1 MKNDVSIIIRA
12 FDKTGAGT
20 GSASANLRKVKIA
33 TAAAAG
39 AIAAMAAAAA
49 FAAVKIGKEF
59 IKTADETSKLGRRLG
74 VSTEALSTYRHAA
87 ELTGVEFGTLA
98 TGLQRMTRR
107 VSEAA
112 QGTGEAK
119 GALAELGVSA
129 RELNKLAPDQQF
141 ERIADAMQGVENQSD
156 KIRLAMKLF
165 DTEGVA
171 LLQTMEGGAK
181 GLRAMQEEA
190 RALGLEISTNTG
202 AEAERLNDNL
212 LRMRSTTIGLANA
225 FAVSLLPALN
235 ESVTDLNKWVTSSV
249 VGTRSATIL
258 TESVRRLGSALAL
271 TGEIALISFEGLG
284 AAFDSGT
291 SIIEGYIHLFKN
303 DMEAWNEVIEEMG
316 DNFDEAGFKA
326 VNRLSRVKELMDNIF
341 DRGDGQPLSLPQ
353 IVGTGNETDIDPFKG
368 IDADTN
374 RLVGNMKVAT
384 QAVQGFQGVSQ
395 QAITSFASGLGAAV
409 LNAQNLG
416 AAVVDLSKGI
426 AQMFI
431 NYIAQRLAMFAVEKT
446 MAGIGMASAVAT
458 AGAMGKL
465 GGAVAGAWVPAAV
478 AVSLAT
484 FGANSGPAVTGMFA
498 AFAAGTAMAA
508 GAAVAGGLLSSGG
521 GLAGQAHSGLD
532 MVPREGTY
540 LLNRGEAVIQP
551 EANQDLREM
560 ARSYNSGRGST
571 GTGAD
576 GGMMAKINLILDG
589 EVLASGIGRL
599 AKSGILEIHPKAVR

>member
-1 MKNDVSIIIRA
+1 
-12 FDKTGAGT
+12 
-20 GSASANLRKVKIA
+20 
-33 TAAAAG
+33 
-39 AIAAMAAAAA
+39 
-49 FAAVKIGKEF
+49 
-59 IKTADETSKLGRRLG
+59 
-74 VSTEALSTYRHAA
+74 
-87 ELTGVEFGTLA
+87 
-98 TGLQRMTRR
+98 
-107 VSEAA
+107 
-112 QGTGEAK
+112 
-119 GALAELGVSA
+119 
-129 RELNKLAPDQQF
+129 
-141 ERIADAMQGVENQSD
+141 
-156 KIRLAMKLF
+156 
-165 DTEGVA
+165 
-171 LLQTMEGGAK
+171 
-181 GLRAMQEEA
+181 
-190 RALGLEISTNTG
+190 
-202 AEAERLNDNL
+202 
-212 LRMRSTTIGLANA
+212 
-225 FAVSLLPALN
+225 
-235 ESVTDLNKWVTSSV
+235 
-249 VGTRSATIL
+249 
-258 TESVRRLGSALAL
+258 
-271 TGEIALISFEGLG
+271 
-284 AAFDSGT
+284 
-291 SIIEGYIHLFKN
+291 
-303 DMEAWNEVIEEMG
+303 
-316 DNFDEAGFKA
+316 
-326 VNRLSRVKELMDNIF
+326 
-341 DRGDGQPLSLPQ
+341 
-353 IVGTGNETDIDPFKG
+353 
-368 IDADTN
+368 
-374 RLVGNMKVAT
+374 
-384 QAVQGFQGVSQ
+384 
-395 QAITSFASGLGAAV
+395 
-409 LNAQNLG
+409 AQNLG

>member
-12 FDKTGAGT
+12 FDKTGAGA
-20 GSASANLRKVKIA
+20 GSASANLKRVKIA
-33 TAAAAG
+33 AAAA
-39 AIAAMAAAAA
+39 AAAVTAMAAAAA
-49 FAAVKIGKEF
+49 FAAVRMGKEF
-59 IKTADETSKLGRRLG
+59 IETADELAKLGRRLG

-107 VSEAA
+107 VAEAA
-112 QGTGEAK
+112 QGTGEAR
-119 GALAELGVSA
+119 GALAELGVGA
-129 RELNKLAPDQQF
+129 KELNALAPDKQF

-156 KIRLAMKLF
+156 RVRLAMKLF

-171 LLQTMEGGAK
+171 LLQTMEGGAE

-202 AEAERLNDNL
+202 AEAERFNDNL
-212 LRMRSTTIGLANA
+212 LRLRRSVNGLVAS
-225 FAVSLLPALN
+225 AVGELLPALN
-235 ESVTDLNKWVTSSV
+235 GVASGLSALLTSGNMAQTV
-249 VGTRSATIL
+249 FMALKYAMEEATIAMVWAGDTIATL
-258 TESVRRLGSALAL
+258 SRSMAVIVNNFEAGKDFGEAWEGAMTSIQISTDETRRKVEHLRAAFNPIQIVKDGADSAGPA
-271 TGEIALISFEGLG
+271 AAVVEGLERVP
-284 AAFDSGT
+284 AAATAAGT
-291 SIIEGYIHLFKN
+291 AMQSFQ
-303 DMEAWNEVIEEMG
+303 
-316 DNFDEAGFKA
+316 A
-326 VNRLSRVKELMDNIF
+326 VSAN
-341 DRGDGQPLSLPQ
+341 
-353 IVGTGNETDIDPFKG
+353 
-368 IDADTN
+368 
-374 RLVGNMKVAT
+374 
-384 QAVQGFQGVSQ
+384 AVQGLVSG
-395 QAITSFASGLGAAV
+395 FGAAV

-416 AAVVDLSKGI
+416 SAVADLSKGI

-446 MAGIGMASAVAT
+446 MAGIGLASATAT
-458 AGAMGKL
+458 AGAMGAL
-465 GGAVAGAWVPAAV
+465 GASVSAAWLPAAV

-508 GAAVAGGLLSSGG
+508 GATVAGGLLSAGGG

-560 ARSYNSGRGST
+560 ARSYNAGRGQAR
-571 GTGAD
+571 TGAD

-599 AKSGILEIHPKAVR
+599 ARSGILEIHPKAVR